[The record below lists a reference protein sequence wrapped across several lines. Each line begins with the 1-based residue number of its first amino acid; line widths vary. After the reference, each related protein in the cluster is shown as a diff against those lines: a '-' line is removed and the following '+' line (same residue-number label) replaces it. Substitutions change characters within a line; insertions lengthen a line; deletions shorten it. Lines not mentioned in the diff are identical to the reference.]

1 METTAQQP
9 RTRTE
14 SYYVIR
20 HKASGLFVSAYEHLM
35 GDTDYYLQSDD
46 IRQFDGSSDDTPYP
60 FWVGDQTSGYSR
72 RAVTSA
78 EPRPTFAAEARL
90 ILDELTPTSEQ
101 QERELSMLH
110 AEYSDFEV
118 LKVQTIYEIVGEPI
132 SVE

>member
-20 HKASGLFVSAYEHLM
+20 HKASGKFVGAWHHLL
-35 GDTDYYLQSDD
+35 GDTDYYLANDD
-46 IRQFDGSSDDTPYP
+46 IRQVGGSLDAPYP
-60 FWVGDQTSGYSR
+60 FWLGDQTSGYSGR
-72 RAVTSA
+72 EMTSV

-90 ILDELTPTSEQ
+90 IIDELIVGNEGKIDFD
-101 QERELSMLH
+101 
-110 AEYSDFEV
+110 AEFEV